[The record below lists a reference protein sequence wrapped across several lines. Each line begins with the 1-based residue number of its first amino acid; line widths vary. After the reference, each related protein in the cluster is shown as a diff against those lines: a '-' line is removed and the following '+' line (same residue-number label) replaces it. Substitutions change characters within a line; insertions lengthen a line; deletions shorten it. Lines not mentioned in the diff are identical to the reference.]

1 MIALIFAAVAILVI
15 AWINYINLTVARSM
29 ERAKEVGVR
38 RVVGA
43 FRQQLIYQ
51 FLFDLGYESDSFH
64 ISCGINRTGSSTF
77 QPIGRTYSYVFCLVH
92 GLLVDFAGSR
102 FIAGIF
108 ISGIIRHWLC

>member
-43 FRQQLIYQ
+43 FRQQ
-51 FLFDLGYESDSFH
+51 
-64 ISCGINRTGSSTF
+64 
-77 QPIGRTYSYVFCLVH
+77 
-92 GLLVDFAGSR
+92 
-102 FIAGIF
+102 
-108 ISGIIRHWLC
+108 